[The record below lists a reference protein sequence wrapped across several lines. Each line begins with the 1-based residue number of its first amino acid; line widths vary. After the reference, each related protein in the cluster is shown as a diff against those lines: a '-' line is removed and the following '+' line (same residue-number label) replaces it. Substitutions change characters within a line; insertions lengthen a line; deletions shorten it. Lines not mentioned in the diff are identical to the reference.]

1 MVKYKS
7 TNVTSKAGI
16 NFVRTV
22 VEESGSLFH
31 KIEQENDLGIDA
43 LIEFVLEEQPLNKQ
57 VAIQI
62 KSGRS
67 YFSSDAGE
75 CIIPIDNHRS
85 YWSSYP
91 LPVVG
96 VVYVPDLKQAYWVDI
111 KQKLKNFP
119 AANVIRFVAS
129 EINRLDG
136 GTFKKIFLP
145 LILRE
150 TPEISFEF
158 ALELSRSNKPDESYL
173 GLITLFRRYPNQK
186 ETWSVLIEYFL
197 THPIGQIPLIFIYF
211 LAHIPW
217 HPDIEYHGDDIT
229 KETQEYVNGLL
240 GRFGKSEAQ
249 KLLGLIDT
257 ENGIHRGSIG
267 QSVEAIISSLPNS
280 NKLLEQIAG
289 DNSVEMTIREYA
301 ALILAMRIG
310 KLADPTLR
318 NLVNAGSWYADELST
333 HLNRYGA
340 LNPYS

>member
-31 KIEQENDLGIDA
+31 KIEQENDLGVDA
-43 LIEFVLEEQPLNKQ
+43 LLELVLDEQPLNKQ
-57 VAIQI
+57 VAIQV

-67 YFSSDAGE
+67 YFSSSNGE
-75 CIIPIDNHRS
+75 CIIPIENHRS
-85 YWSSYP
+85 YWSLYP
-91 LPVVG
+91 LPVIG
-96 VVYVPDLKQAYWVDI
+96 IVYVPNLKQAYWVDI

-119 AANVIRFVAS
+119 SANVIRFVAS
-129 EINRLDG
+129 EVNRLDS
-136 GTFKKIFLP
+136 GTFKKIFVP

-150 TPEISFEF
+150 TPDIPFEH
-158 ALELSRSNKPDESYL
+158 ALELSRSQKPDESYL
-173 GLITLFRRYPNQK
+173 GLIILFRRYPNRQ
-186 ETWSVLIEYFL
+186 ETWAVLVDCFL
-197 THPIGQIPLIFIYF
+197 TRPIEQIPRIFIYF

-229 KETQEYVNGLL
+229 KKTQEYVNGLL
-240 GRFGKSEAQ
+240 GRFGKSEVQ

-257 ENGIHRGSIG
+257 ENGISRGSIG

-280 NKLLEQIAG
+280 NTLLEQIAG

-301 ALILAMRIG
+301 AFILAMRIG

-318 NLVNAGSWYADELST
+318 NLVNSGSWYADELST